1 MRQLPIPYAEVM
13 VKSLLQ
19 NLKQMTRR
27 TKGLELVNQN
37 PDDWEF
43 VHILNLPLENRYM
56 VEFRNT
62 KTGKYGTLMIPFSIG
77 DQLWVKE
84 TYTTLVPEHFVEPL
98 KTKYVYKADCDAESE
113 QTRREYVAQ
122 GYPYKWITGRYMPK
136 AAARIWLEVTDIK
149 CERLQSI
156 SHKDCIAEGILP
168 LNMSAAQ
175 LAEQG
180 QRYFDYSK
188 PKQHFVDGLDPFWSF
203 NSLWCRINGGD
214 SWEANPWVFAYTF
227 KQIEPPTG

>member
-1 MRQLPIPYAEVM
+1 MRQLPIPYSEVM

-136 AAARIWLEVTDIK
+136 AAARIWLKVTDIK

>member
-1 MRQLPIPYAEVM
+1 MRQLPIPYSEVM

-27 TKGLELVNQN
+27 TKGLERVNEN

-62 KTGKYGTLMIPFSIG
+62 KTAEYGTLMIPFSIG
-77 DQLWVKE
+77 DKLWVKE
-84 TYTTLVPEHFVEPL
+84 TYQH
-98 KTKYVYKADCDAESE
+98 TKILNINPCDENYGFVYKADE
-113 QTRREYVAQ
+113 QPWSNYEGWR
-122 GYPYKWITGRYMPK
+122 WITGRFMPK

-149 CERLQSI
+149 CERLQNI
-156 SHKDCIAEGILP
+156 SHEDCIAEGILP
-168 LNMSAAQ
+168 LNMSAMQ
-175 LAEQG
+175 LAQQE

-188 PKQHFVDGLDPFWSF
+188 PKQLFTEGLDPFWSF
-203 NSLWCRINGGD
+203 NSLWCSINGGD

>member
-27 TKGLELVNQN
+27 TKGLERVNEN

-136 AAARIWLEVTDIK
+136 VAARIWLEVTDIK

-156 SHKDCIAEGILP
+156 TEADALAEGL
-168 LNMSAAQ
+168 
-175 LAEQG
+175 
-180 QRYFDYSK
+180 FSK
-188 PKQHFVDGLDPFWSF
+188 IDETYQYPVYRIYYKLENNWWSSNPIESF
-203 NSLWCRINGGD
+203 QSLWEMINDDD
-214 SWEANPWVFAYTF
+214 SWILDPWVFAYTF

>member
-27 TKGLELVNQN
+27 TKGLERVNEN

-77 DQLWVKE
+77 DQLYVKE

-122 GYPYKWITGRYMPK
+122 GYPYKWITGRFMPK
-136 AAARIWLEVTDIK
+136 VAARIWLEVTDIK

-175 LAEQG
+175 LAAQG

-214 SWEANPWVFAYTF
+214 SWDANPWVFAYTF

>member
-1 MRQLPIPYAEVM
+1 MRQLPIPYSEVM

-27 TKGLELVNQN
+27 TKGLERANEN

-62 KTGKYGTLMIPFSIG
+62 KTGKYGTLMIPFTIG

-84 TYTTLVPEHFVEPL
+84 TYSKPVLFDGCEQDYYY
-98 KTKYVYKADCDAESE
+98 KTDFPDGIAASPYGKYIS
-113 QTRREYVAQ
+113 R
-122 GYPYKWITGRYMPK
+122 WITGRFMPK

-156 SHKDCIAEGILP
+156 SHEDCIAEGILP

-175 LAEQG
+175 LAEKG

-214 SWEANPWVFAYTF
+214 SWDANPWVFAYTF

>member
-27 TKGLELVNQN
+27 TKGLERVNEN

-77 DQLWVKE
+77 DQLYVKE

-136 AAARIWLEVTDIK
+136 VAARIWLEVTDIK

-203 NSLWCRINGGD
+203 NSLWCSINGGD